1 MIVLPGQGH
10 LYWMKSFISTPFLF
24 YIYSGKVPPL
34 FTGLPKIKTENNRRT
49 GHFNTSASSVSSV
62 QHEGPGN
69 LHTTAAGKGNLY
81 IKLLLE
87 LSIKITNITFIET
100 YFKKYDKKKTCNF
113 FEQCLDVTI
122 YFSELFV
129 LRLCSVKFIAVNTE
143 KMKFMLFYSRLQ
155 LLFKFTLKSKN
166 AQSRLKKKRL

>member
-24 YIYSGKVPPL
+24 YMYSGKVPPL
-34 FTGLPKIKTENNRRT
+34 FTGLPKIKPENNRRT

-81 IKLLLE
+81 IKLLLL
-87 LSIKITNITFIET
+87 LSMKITNITFIET
-100 YFKKYDKKKTCNF
+100 YFKKYDKKKHVVFLNNVWMSPFISLNCLCCNF
-113 FEQCLDVTI
+113 VQ
-122 YFSELFV
+122 
-129 LRLCSVKFIAVNTE
+129 
-143 KMKFMLFYSRLQ
+143 
-155 LLFKFTLKSKN
+155 
-166 AQSRLKKKRL
+166 